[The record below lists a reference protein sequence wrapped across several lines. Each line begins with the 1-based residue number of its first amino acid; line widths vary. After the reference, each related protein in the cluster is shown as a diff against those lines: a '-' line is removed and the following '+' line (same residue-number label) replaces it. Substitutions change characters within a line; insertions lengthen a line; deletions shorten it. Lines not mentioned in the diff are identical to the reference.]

1 MDKLLTIKDVAG
13 YLQMSKEKVYKLA
26 QQGKIPVSRI
36 ENQWR
41 FRLEK
46 VDAWLEANE
55 ISTTI
60 VTTPQ
65 VSTLQITKRAEP
77 FLKWAGGKGQLL
89 RQYEAFFPKE
99 FNDFFEPFVGGGA
112 VFFHLFNTGRLQ
124 ERKKIFLIDSNEEL
138 INCYSVIKEDV
149 EKLIRILNSPK
160 FISTEERFYKIRAE
174 EPKDR
179 FERAARTIYLNKTC
193 FNGLYRV
200 NSKGKFNVPF
210 GGYKN
215 PLICNS
221 RNLVAVSLALQNVEI
236 LYGDFDKC
244 LDLVKKDDFI
254 YFDPPYQPLN
264 KTSSFTSYTKNPFGE
279 KEQAKLN
286 KVFRELDKID
296 CKVMLSNSD
305 TSFIRKLYR
314 NFRIEVV
321 LAKRAINCKASG
333 RGAIKEL
340 VILNY

>member
-1 MDKLLTIKDVAG
+1 MDKLLTIKDVAE

-41 FRLEK
+41 FRLKK

-55 ISTTI
+55 MGSIA
-60 VTTPQ
+60 VTAQ
-65 VSTLQITKRAEP
+65 EVAALQIPSHAEP

-89 RQYEAFFPKE
+89 KQYEAFFPND
-99 FNDFFEPFVGGGA
+99 FNNFFEPFVGGGA
-112 VFFHLFNTGRLQ
+112 VFFYLFNAGRLQ
-124 ERKKIFLIDSNEEL
+124 DRKKIFLIDSNEEL

-149 EKLIRILNSPK
+149 EKLIKILNSPK
-160 FISTEERFYKIRAE
+160 FINTEQTFYKIRAE
-174 EPKDR
+174 EPKER
-179 FERAARTIYLNKTC
+179 FGRAARTIYLNKTC

-221 RNLVAVSLALQNVEI
+221 RNLIAVSSALQNVEI
-236 LYGDFDKC
+236 LYGDFDRC
-244 LDLVKKDDFI
+244 LKLAKKEDFI

-264 KTSSFTSYTKNPFGE
+264 KTSSFTSYTKEPFGE
-279 KEQAKLN
+279 KEQVKLS
-286 KVFRELDKID
+286 KVFRGLDKIG

-305 TSFIRKLYR
+305 TSFIRKLYK

>member
-1 MDKLLTIKDVAG
+1 MDKLLTIKDVAE

-46 VDAWLEANE
+46 VDTWLEVNE
-55 ISTTI
+55 MGSI
-60 VTTPQ
+60 VVTAQEGAALQ
-65 VSTLQITKRAEP
+65 VPSRAEP

-89 RQYEAFFPKE
+89 KQYETFFPKE
-99 FNDFFEPFVGGGA
+99 FNNFLEPFVGGGA

-124 ERKKIFLIDSNEEL
+124 GRKKIFLIDSNEEL
-138 INCYSVIKEDV
+138 INCYLVIKEDI
-149 EKLIRILNSPK
+149 EKLIKILNNPK
-160 FISTEERFYKIRAE
+160 FISTEETFYKIRAE
-174 EPKDR
+174 EPKDK

-221 RNLVAVSLALQNVEI
+221 RNLIAVSLALQNVEI
-236 LYGDFDKC
+236 LYGDFDRC
-244 LDLVKKDDFI
+244 LKLAKKGDFV

-264 KTSSFTSYTKNPFGE
+264 KTSSFTSYTKEPFGE
-279 KEQAKLN
+279 KEQVKLS
-286 KVFRELDKID
+286 KVFRELDKIG
-296 CKVMLSNSD
+296 CKIMLSNSD
-305 TSFIRKLYR
+305 TSFIRKLYK

-321 LAKRAINCKASG
+321 LAKRAINCKPSG

>member
-1 MDKLLTIKDVAG
+1 MDKLLTIKDVAE

-26 QQGKIPVSRI
+26 QRGKIPVSRI

-46 VDAWLEANE
+46 VEAWLEANE
-55 ISTTI
+55 IGSI
-60 VTTPQ
+60 AVTASQ
-65 VSTLQITKRAEP
+65 VTSLHISSHAEP

-89 RQYEAFFPKE
+89 KQYEAFFPSD
-99 FNDFFEPFVGGGA
+99 FNNFFEPFIGGGA
-112 VFFHLFNTGRLQ
+112 VFFYLFNAGRLQ
-124 ERKKIFLIDSNEEL
+124 DRKKIFLIDSNEEL
-138 INCYSVIKEDV
+138 INCYLVIKEDV
-149 EKLIRILNSPK
+149 EKLIKILNSPK
-160 FISTEERFYKIRAE
+160 FINTEEAFYKIRAE
-174 EPKDR
+174 EPKEK
-179 FERAARTIYLNKTC
+179 FERAARAIYLNKTC

-221 RNLVAVSLALQNVEI
+221 RNLIAVSLALQNVEI
-236 LYGDFDKC
+236 LYGDFDRC
-244 LDLVKKDDFI
+244 LKLVKKEDFI

-264 KTSSFTSYTKNPFGE
+264 KTSSFTSYTKEPFGE
-279 KEQAKLN
+279 NEQVKLG
-286 KVFRELDKID
+286 KVFRELDKIG
-296 CKVMLSNSD
+296 CKIMLSNSD
-305 TSFIRKLYR
+305 TSFIRKLYK

>member
-1 MDKLLTIKDVAG
+1 MDNLLTIKDVSE
-13 YLQMSKEKVYKLA
+13 YLKMSKEKVYKLA

-46 VDAWLEANE
+46 LDAWLEANE
-55 ISTTI
+55 RGTI
-60 VTTPQ
+60 TIIDPQ
-65 VSTLQITKRAEP
+65 IPPFPITNRADP

-89 RQYEAFFPKE
+89 KQYEILFPG
-99 FNDFFEPFVGGGA
+99 DFSNFIESFVGGGA
-112 VFFHLFNTGRLQ
+112 VFFHFYNTGRLWHGK
-124 ERKKIFLIDSNEEL
+124 RAILLDSNEEL
-138 INCYSVIKEDV
+138 INCYLVIKEDV
-149 EKLIRILNSPK
+149 ENLIQILSGHK
-160 FISTEERFYKIRAE
+160 FINTEKAFYRIRAE

-200 NSKGKFNVPF
+200 NSRGKFNAPF
-210 GGYKN
+210 GNYQN

-221 RNLVAVSLALQNVEI
+221 TNLRAVCFALRNVEI
-236 LYGDFDKC
+236 LCANFDQC
-244 LDLVKKDDFI
+244 LEFAKREDFI

-264 KTSSFTSYTKNPFGE
+264 KTSSFTNYTKNSF
-279 KEQAKLN
+279 KEDDQKKLYN
-286 KVFRELDKID
+286 VFKELDKIG

-305 TSFIRKLYR
+305 TPFIRNLYKQ
-314 NFRIEVV
+314 FRTEVV

-333 RGAIKEL
+333 RGKINEL